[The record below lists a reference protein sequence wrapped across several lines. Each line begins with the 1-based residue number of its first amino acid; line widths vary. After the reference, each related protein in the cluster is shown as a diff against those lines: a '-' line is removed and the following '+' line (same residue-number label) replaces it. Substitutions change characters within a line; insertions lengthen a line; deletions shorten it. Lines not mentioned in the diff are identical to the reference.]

1 MQRILEVLRIEPGA
15 DVTKLARSYAARAK
29 RDGYDRQRIK
39 TDLEAVLQ
47 EREPYARHLGAL
59 EDFDGQPPARLTE
72 TVTQLNRLF
81 NALCRYLAAAGY
93 KIYTPHEKAQIRLK
107 YGVMPKRLELIS
119 RPGKHPR
126 YLQPLE
132 ENQIAAYYQ
141 VLCREQKYFSGEISA
156 FKYYFGTTDH
166 PTAETPPEPLI
177 WAKSTALLAYFA
189 MHLQSRAKG
198 SSEFYDMAR
207 FASAFRLRDG
217 SSINAASL
225 KSAASKINKH
235 RRATRGEA
243 ELKAA
248 LKAVEDAEKHL
259 NTQTVVTT

>member
-1 MQRILEVLRIEPGA
+1 MQRILEALRIEPGT
-15 DVTKLARSYAARAK
+15 DVAKLARSYAARAK

-126 YLQPLE
+126 YQQPLDE
-132 ENQIAAYYQ
+132 DQIAAYYQ
-141 VLCREQKYFSGEISA
+141 VLCREQHYFSGEISA

-189 MHLQSRAKG
+189 MHLAKWNT
-198 SSEFYDMAR
+198 ENICDMAR
-207 FASAFRLRDG
+207 FAAAFGKQAKTLTQ
-217 SSINAASL
+217 AASHRNAS
-225 KSAASKINKH
+225 SAKKF
-235 RRATRGEA
+235 RGED
-243 ELKAA
+243 A
-248 LKAVEDAEKHL
+248 LKDALTLADKLAVKIKNDNSK
-259 NTQTVVTT
+259 

>member
-1 MQRILEVLRIEPGA
+1 MQSILEVLRIEPA
-15 DVTKLARSYAARAK
+15 TDIRKLAGIYAARAS

-39 TDLEAVLQ
+39 ADLEAVLQ
-47 EREPYARHLGAL
+47 ERAPYARYLGAL
-59 EDFDGQPPARLTE
+59 EDFDGQPSAQLTE
-72 TVTQLNRLF
+72 TVTRLNRLF
-81 NALCRYLAAAGY
+81 NAVCRQLAARGY
-93 KIYTPHEKAQIRLK
+93 KIYTQHEKAQIRLK
-107 YGVMPKRLELIS
+107 YGVMPKGLAMLS
-119 RPGKHPR
+119 RPSKQPR
-126 YLQPLE
+126 YLRPLS
-132 ENQIAAYYQ
+132 ENQIVAYYQ
-141 VLCREQKYFSGEISA
+141 VLCREKDYFSGDISA
-156 FKYYFGTTDH
+156 FTYYFGTTDH
-166 PTAETPPEPLI
+166 PTAETPPTPLI

-217 SSINAASL
+217 SSINVASL
-225 KSAASKINKH
+225 KSAASKINNS

-259 NTQTVVTT
+259 NTQHQ